1 MPSGRGTYLSA
12 VFQGPEDSM
21 TQDAQHHNPH
31 IAVIRLLPWE
41 LTSLWSVQ
49 PPQGWFHTGRPKEV
63 RSGVRFVD
71 VSYTQHGAKT
81 ERSVASVDSLRTCV
95 SFLRLGRYRDTSPQS
110 ESQPSSLQS
119 VQRNPLMPLV
129 GGIGLLLAQGALCR
143 SSYTHT
149 PGSAEPAAGQ
159 REALADC
166 YSTAIVRCIRIITH
180 LPVSSASFVY
190 GAIAPRGLLLALR
203 GWFCCVCVS
212 HAQHHIQSFATT
224 NSSLLKTATFF
235 LGFGKAGRGA
245 YSDDPKPDLW

>member
-1 MPSGRGTYLSA
+1 MCIS
-12 VFQGPEDSM
+12 
-21 TQDAQHHNPH
+21 
-31 IAVIRLLPWE
+31 
-41 LTSLWSVQ
+41 LTSLI
-49 PPQGWFHTGRPKEV
+49 HN
-63 RSGVRFVD
+63 
-71 VSYTQHGAKT
+71 T
-81 ERSVASVDSLRTCV
+81 ERK
-95 SFLRLGRYRDTSPQS
+95 
-110 ESQPSSLQS
+110 QS
-119 VQRNPLMPLV
+119 VQWHLLTACERAFPFCDLGDIGIRVRNRRVNRALSRVLRETRMPLV
-129 GGIGLLLAQGALCR
+129 GGTGLLLAQGALCR